1 MSQDLK
7 KLLGEV
13 IEMHRAELCKM
24 ADLIYDFAEKSAE
37 EYKSME
43 LLTDYLQN
51 EGFTVERGIAL
62 DTAFRATWD
71 NCRAAVDDEGK
82 IQHLCLEY
90 SWSTMHLKILDMRAD
105 ITCRDR
111 QESELQLR

>member
-62 DTAFRATWD
+62 DTAFRHQAD
-71 NCRAAVDDEGK
+71 LPRARSSRNSQYVARNICRRRSNGDSSAKCNPRIIRTQA
-82 IQHLCLEY
+82 
-90 SWSTMHLKILDMRAD
+90 LKR
-105 ITCRDR
+105 
-111 QESELQLR
+111 

>member
-43 LLTDYLQN
+43 LLTTICEN
-51 EGFTVERGIAL
+51 AGIH
-62 DTAFRATWD
+62 
-71 NCRAAVDDEGK
+71 C
-82 IQHLCLEY
+82 
-90 SWSTMHLKILDMRAD
+90 
-105 ITCRDR
+105 
-111 QESELQLR
+111 